1 MSEPP
6 SNPPS
11 SSGTPQT
18 YGLLA
23 EYSDPQQLLAA
34 ARSVRDAGYSRWDTY
49 TPFPV
54 HGIDPAMNIRP
65 TRLPWIV
72 FAAGLS
78 GGLGALTLQWWTSG
92 IDYPWNVSGKPFFS
106 IPANI
111 PITFELTVLAAAL
124 TCFASMLLLNKLPQ
138 PSDPLD
144 RVKRFARATNDR
156 FFLLVRASDPKF
168 DAQGTQALLNGTK
181 PNGVEAVPED
191 ESTPAV
197 VPRGIIYALLVLGSA
212 AVVPFALMALARVST
227 STRTRIHVVPDM
239 DFQQKYK
246 TQRLNPFFEDRRAM
260 RPQVEGT
267 VAAGELHEDDQFYTG
282 KVDDAWTKTF
292 PSEVPVSDV
301 TMARGEDRYGI
312 YCTPCHGVDG
322 AGGGMVARRAASL
335 KEGTWVPPTDLHTEV
350 LHYKPV
356 GELFHT
362 ISNGVRNMP
371 AYARQISTADRW
383 AIVLYVRALQ
393 RSRAAKAEE
402 LPADLRAALDRAP

>member
-1 MSEPP
+1 MSEP
-6 SNPPS
+6 S
-11 SSGTPQT
+11 SSPPIGNKAPQT
-18 YGLLA
+18 HGLLA

-34 ARSVRDAGYSRWDTY
+34 ARAVRDAGYSRWDTY
-49 TPFPV
+49 SPFPV
-54 HGIDPAMNIRP
+54 HGIDPAMNIRA

-72 FAAGLS
+72 FIAGLS
-78 GGLGALTLQWWTSG
+78 GGIGALSFQWWTSSV
-92 IDYPWNVSGKPFFS
+92 DYPWIVSGKPFFS

-156 FFLLVRASDPKF
+156 FFVLVRASDPKF
-168 DAQGTQALLNGTK
+168 EVDGTRALLAGTK
-181 PNGVEAVPED
+181 PIGVEEVPED
-191 ESTPAV
+191 ETTPAG
-197 VPRGIIYALLVLGSA
+197 VPRGIVYALLVLGSA
-212 AVVPFALMALARVST
+212 AVVPFALFALARVST

-239 DFQQKYK
+239 DWQQKYK

-260 RPQVEGT
+260 RPQIEGT
-267 VAAGELHEDDQFYTG
+267 VAEGELRADDHFYTG
-282 KVDDAWTKTF
+282 KVDDAWAKTF
-292 PSEVPVSDV
+292 PSEVPVSNE
-301 TMARGEDRYGI
+301 TMARGEERFGI

-322 AGGGMVARRAASL
+322 TGQGMVARRAASL
-335 KEGTWVPPTDLHTEV
+335 REGTWVPPTDLHTEV

-393 RSRAAKAEE
+393 RSRDAKPEE